1 MYRYLPSGMWKQ
13 QNLFSLEITVITLL
27 PELVV
32 LPRSKF
38 SVSVW
43 RRKLEKC
50 LKEMLLGCGVCR
62 LQLVLTETSCV
73 GFKASILR
81 AVKLIFF

>member
-1 MYRYLPSGMWKQ
+1 MWKQ

-50 LKEMLLGCGVCR
+50 LKCY
-62 LQLVLTETSCV
+62 LVVEYADFS
-73 GFKASILR
+73 
-81 AVKLIFF
+81 